1 MSRGSSM
8 QVDLSDIELAIEF
21 VSSAYSF
28 DNAAY
33 LNLET
38 GEIYYSG
45 DAVDE
50 ELPDDIEK
58 IGKYISIPS
67 KRDLEL
73 GKPLVLSFV
82 SKEMPDEIDNVYSMF
97 RSRGAYCRFKSLLQN
112 LECVEK
118 WYSYENAAVKNAI
131 TEWCKENSIECR
143 TDI

>member
-1 MSRGSSM
+1 M
-8 QVDLSDIELAIEF
+8 QVDLNDIELAIEF

-33 LNLET
+33 LNSET
-38 GEIYYSG
+38 GVIYYSG

-50 ELPDDIEK
+50 ELPDDIDK
-58 IGKYISIPS
+58 VSKYISIPS

-97 RSRGAYCRFKSLLQN
+97 RSHGAYSKFKSLLQS
-112 LECVEK
+112 LEYVEK

>member
-1 MSRGSSM
+1 M

-21 VSSAYSF
+21 VSSDYAF
-28 DNAAY
+28 DNEAY
-33 LNLET
+33 LNSET
-38 GEIYYSG
+38 GEIYYAG

-50 ELPDDIEK
+50 ELPDDIDEN
-58 IGKYISIPS
+58 GKYILIPS

-97 RSRGAYCRFKSLLQN
+97 RSRGAYSRFKSLLQN
-112 LECVEK
+112 LEYLEK